1 MVQRFSGVEVAAHV
15 AQPGVDGDGD
25 IVNASRLLRCF
36 GGVWLAEDYRRAFVP
51 IMTLLKQPLE
61 DCGEETGQEA
71 TGS

>member
-1 MVQRFSGVEVAAHV
+1 MRRFSSIEVATQV
-15 AQPGVDGDGD
+15 AQTGVDGDGD
-25 IVNASRLLRCF
+25 IGNALRLLRCF